1 MNLVQLAQRIRS
13 VRTDR
18 QLTLEQLAE
27 RTGLTKSVLSKFEN
41 FRVTPSLGALGNIA
55 EALGVTMSELL
66 DGVDEK
72 PRMVVVRKD
81 ERLPL
86 ERDRPASRIR
96 YNALAHTRRDKVMEP
111 FLLEVPTGVARSR
124 RLAHE
129 GEEFIM
135 VLSGSIDYEYGDER
149 LRLDVGDC
157 MYADGSVE
165 HTLNNPG
172 DDTAEVLVVW
182 VSRRGGKQRC
192 QRRRRVALRRRRYR
206 TPAVPHRPGI
216 GRRRSPAAGAHRMND
231 PHKSIPESET

>member
-1 MNLVQLAQRIRS
+1 MNLIQLAQHIRS

-41 FRVTPSLGALGNIA
+41 FRVTPSLGALGSIA

-72 PRMVVVRKD
+72 PKMVVVRKG

-86 ERDRPASRIR
+86 ERDRPSSRIR
-96 YNALAHTRRDKVMEP
+96 YNALAHKRRDKVMEP
-111 FLLEVPTGVARSR
+111 FLLEVPTGVARST

-135 VLSGSIDYEYGDER
+135 VLNGSIDYEYGDER
-149 LRLDVGDC
+149 LRLEVGDC

-172 DDTAEVLVVW
+172 DDAAEVLVVW
-182 VSRRGGKQRC
+182 
-192 QRRRRVALRRRRYR
+192 
-206 TPAVPHRPGI
+206 
-216 GRRRSPAAGAHRMND
+216 AAGGVGSSGTND
-231 PHKSIPESET
+231 GGANHG

>member
-1 MNLVQLAQRIRS
+1 MHIPAAVNLVQLAQRIRS

-96 YNALAHTRRDKVMEP
+96 YNALAHKRRDKVMEP

-182 VSRRGGKQRC
+182 VSGGVGGSGANGGGAGRG
-192 QRRRRVALRRRRYR
+192 
-206 TPAVPHRPGI
+206 
-216 GRRRSPAAGAHRMND
+216 
-231 PHKSIPESET
+231 